1 MGILDFDVGLG
12 LGVMD
17 VTKKEVGNYTPAE
30 EVGMDCNSS
39 SLVYSISVSKEDGRA
54 ESKGRV
60 EAYV

>member
-39 SLVYSISVSKEDGRA
+39 SLVLFNLCIQGRW
-54 ESKGRV
+54 KGGK
-60 EAYV
+60 